1 MSPQTRGD
9 SKLPDPDD
17 HISRETRA
25 LSAFIVPFLVTA
37 FIILYF
43 LPTQTGT
50 LFAWPI
56 APPMTSFLLASAYIG
71 GAYFFVRVI
80 LERRWHRVS
89 IGFLPVTTFASLMFV
104 ATLLHWDRF
113 SHGNIAF
120 WAWAS
125 IYAITPLLV
134 LGTWLRNRS
143 ADPGTADARDAPIPL
158 ALRWALGILGAIVLT
173 VGIFLFAAPG
183 VLVTVWP
190 WSLTPLTARVIGSCF
205 ALTGTFGLTI
215 VGDHRWTSAR
225 IALQSQALGV
235 TLILVG
241 SARAWGEFDSGKLV
255 TWLFVGGLAA
265 MLVAIVAAYFTLER
279 RMRAATR

>member
-1 MSPQTRGD
+1 
-9 SKLPDPDD
+9 
-17 HISRETRA
+17 
-25 LSAFIVPFLVTA
+25 
-37 FIILYF
+37 
-43 LPTQTGT
+43 
-50 LFAWPI
+50 
-56 APPMTSFLLASAYIG
+56 
-71 GAYFFVRVI
+71 
-80 LERRWHRVS
+80 
-89 IGFLPVTTFASLMFV
+89 MFV